1 MLSDQGTH
9 GWNATSGDF
18 PRYCTIASNLI
29 YEPGIWEKQSSCT
42 FSALSAQNNYTGN
55 VCFNL
60 PRAGFEFNDGMGGG
74 DVVSRN
80 LIFNGCRETSDHV
93 RVSISPPSVAGT
105 NGISAD

>member
-1 MLSDQGTH
+1 MYSDQGTH

-60 PRAGFEFNDGMGGG
+60 PRAGFEFNGEVE
-74 DVVSRN
+74 VVTFHLRKRCSV
-80 LIFNGCRETSDHV
+80 TATPA
-93 RVSISPPSVAGT
+93 SP
-105 NGISAD
+105 